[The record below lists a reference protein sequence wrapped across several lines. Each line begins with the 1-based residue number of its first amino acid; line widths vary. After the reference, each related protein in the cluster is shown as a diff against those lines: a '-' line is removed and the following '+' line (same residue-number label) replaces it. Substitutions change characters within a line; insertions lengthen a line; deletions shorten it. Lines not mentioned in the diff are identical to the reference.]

1 MFTFNLNLPSFFY
14 NPLDY
19 KRVIRILTEGI
30 ITFQTTLY
38 FATVL
43 FYLFRCNLVGQDLNR
58 AWADTN
64 KFMHSEIV
72 DIKKKLQH
80 YDNHS
85 AYDLGNFLH
94 I

>member
-1 MFTFNLNLPSFFY
+1 M
-14 NPLDY
+14 
-19 KRVIRILTEGI
+19 
-30 ITFQTTLY
+30 
-38 FATVL
+38 
-43 FYLFRCNLVGQDLNR
+43 GQDLNR

-85 AYDLGNFLH
+85 AYDLGNFLRIYFAH
-94 I
+94 SLVFHLLCIASRCLALALLSGAPGGYWGDARP